1 MAALKS
7 EEGMRWKRGWLAN
20 NAREEGRRKTR
31 LAEQKTKECSQAD
44 TRALPS
50 TLNNRGCR
58 VYEKKKTEWL
68 QFRLREERVPA
79 ALAKT

>member
-1 MAALKS
+1 
-7 EEGMRWKRGWLAN
+7 MRWKRGWLAN

-58 VYEKKKTEWL
+58 VYEKKKNG
-68 QFRLREERVPA
+68 VA
-79 ALAKT
+79 AVSSQRGTGAGCASEKVNGS